1 MKNELLLCTVIFSQ
15 NIPYLEAFFDSVSN
29 QDTLSFDFLII
40 NEDVDI
46 AQYTKWTKNA
56 TILQSIGNPLENR
69 LQMIRY
75 AKEKRYKY
83 IIWQDSDDMCSPERI
98 TTILEEIGDCDVL
111 VHDMR
116 IIDNVGDKIG
126 ESFIGERFCNMD
138 ICFEDIKYKNFI
150 GFGNTAVRVDCLSS
164 NMYIPESIKAV
175 DWWIACS
182 LALDGKNIKYINKT
196 LSDYRQYDLNLAHL
210 NLAHLNIV
218 STDQLKRQLGIINAH
233 YTGLIKSL
241 VKDKVLQTELK
252 QHNRKIEMIIN
263 KFPEEKLRLN
273 TITLFK
279 EEYTSQFVWW
289 EEIND
294 IIKEV
299 NYNGKA
305 II

>member
-15 NIPYLEAFFDSVSN
+15 NIPYLESFFDSVSN

-46 AQYTKWTKNA
+46 TQYTKWTNNA
-56 TILQSIGNPLENR
+56 TILQSIGNPIENR

-75 AKEKRYKY
+75 AKEKQYKY
-83 IIWQDSDDMCSPERI
+83 ITWQDSDDMCSPERI
-98 TTILEEIGDCDVL
+98 TTILEEIGDYDVL

-116 IIDNVGDKIG
+116 IVDNVGDEIC

-175 DWWIACS
+175 DWWIGCS
-182 LALDGKNIKYINKT
+182 LALDGNNIKYIDKR
-196 LSDYRQYDLNLAHL
+196 LSDYRQYDSNLAHL
-210 NLAHLNIV
+210 KIS
-218 STDQLKRQLGIINAH
+218 STNQLKKQLGIINAH
-233 YTGLIKSL
+233 YIEIIKSL
-241 VKDKVLQTELK
+241 VKDKVLQIELK
-252 QHNRKIEMIIN
+252 QHNQKIEMIIN
-263 KFPEEKLRLN
+263 KFPEEELKS
-273 TITLFK
+273 TLLASFK
-279 EEYTSQFVWW
+279 DEYTSQSVWW

-294 IIKEV
+294 IIKGV